1 MAIEVGDTFPA
12 AILSYIPYN
21 AANPDACGL
30 TQQLNTHEAFK
41 GKKVVL
47 FAVPGAFT
55 PTCSESHM
63 PGYIE
68 HLGELKSKGVDI
80 VACVATND
88 PFVMHGWGKANN
100 VKDGIL
106 MLSDVNGE
114 LGAALNLFK
123 APQNPASTGPR
134 RLARFAAI
142 IDDLKVVYLG
152 VETEHGVSVSG
163 APVVLAK
170 L

>member
-1 MAIEVGDTFPA
+1 MTLSVGDTFPSA
-12 AILSYIPYN
+12 VLSYIPYD

-30 TQQLNTHEAFK
+30 TQQLKTHEAFK

-63 PGYIE
+63 PGYVK
-68 HLGELKSKGVDI
+68 HLDELKSKGVDI

-88 PFVMHGWGKANN
+88 PFVMHGWGKAND

-114 LGAALNLFK
+114 LGTALGMYK
-123 APQNPASTGPR
+123 AGQIPKTGPL

-142 IDDLKVVYLG
+142 IDNLQVVYVG
-152 VETEHGVSVSG
+152 VETERGVSVSG
-163 APVVLAK
+163 APAVLAK

>member
-1 MAIEVGDTFPA
+1 MAIEVGDTFPNA
-12 AILSYIPYN
+12 VLSYIPYD

-30 TQQLNTHEAFK
+30 TQQLKTHDAFR

-63 PGYIE
+63 PGYIA
-68 HLGELKSKGVDI
+68 HLDDLKSKGVDI

-88 PFVMHGWGKANN
+88 QFVMSAWGKANK
-100 VKDGIL
+100 VKDDIL
-106 MLSDVNGE
+106 MLSDANGE
-114 LGAALNLFK
+114 LGSAIGLFK
-123 APQNPASTGPR
+123 GDQGPGVGPR
-134 RLARFAAI
+134 RLARFAVI

-152 VETEHGVSVSG
+152 VETARGVSVSG
-163 APVVLAK
+163 APAVLAK